1 MTKQTGACEVA
12 SHSEPTMAIRQLVIC
27 VDAMEWDLVRL
38 WAAQGK
44 LPILRHLMDHG
55 ASAELST
62 TAAQLPDTVWTS
74 MVTGLN
80 PAKLE
85 KYFYVQYEGASL
97 GLRYVSD
104 EVVTAVPVWSMLS
117 AAGVQVGVADIPHV
131 ALSRS
136 LNGFQVSNW
145 GTHGPGGA
153 QASNPP
159 ELLKHIQHRFGSHPV
174 GDCDAC
180 DETPSKLS
188 DLRDR
193 ILAGVRK
200 HGELFRWLMAREPCD
215 VFFASF
221 SGSHC
226 IGHHFWRFADGQHP
240 RHVADKAANLS
251 EAIEQVYRAIDREMG
266 AMITAAGEGVRCIVV
281 SGHGMGPVFHAS
293 WNLTEILALLGYGK
307 SAGVAKAQPNRTARV
322 NPWRLLKRIL
332 PGRLQYAIRNALPES
347 LRHRLLFL
355 WYAGGQD
362 WKECRAFAVPNNDTV
377 GAIRVSVKGR
387 DKHGLVEHGSEYEC
401 VCRDI
406 AVALRELKDPQ
417 SGRPV
422 VRKVTIIHE
431 EFSGPFVNLL
441 PDITVLWDQSFPW
454 KSLQSPRFGTLR
466 VRRQDA
472 RSGSHTAHGF
482 ALFHGPGIRA
492 GPLAEGHSIYDIA
505 PTILAEAGVG
515 IPLHLDGRPIPLD

>member
-1 MTKQTGACEVA
+1 
-12 SHSEPTMAIRQLVIC
+12 MAIRQLVIC

-44 LPILRHLMDHG
+44 LPVLRRLMDDG

-74 MVTGLN
+74 LVTGLN

-85 KYFYVQYEGASL
+85 KYFYVQYEGASM
-97 GLRYVSD
+97 GLRHVSD
-104 EVVTAVPVWSMLS
+104 EVVTAAPVWSMLS
-117 AAGVQVGVADIPHV
+117 AAGMRVGVADIPHV
-131 ALSRS
+131 AAGRP

-145 GTHGPGGA
+145 GTHGPAGA
-153 QASNPP
+153 KASHPP
-159 ELLKHIQHRFGSHPV
+159 ELVRDIQERFGSHPV

-180 DETPSKLS
+180 DDTPSKLS
-188 DLRDR
+188 DLRDK

-200 HGELFRWLMAREPCD
+200 HGELFRWLIAKEPCD

-226 IGHHFWRFADGQHP
+226 IGHHFWRFADDHHP
-240 RHVADKAANLS
+240 RHLAGDAANLG
-251 EAIEQVYRAIDREMG
+251 EAIEQVYRAIDREIG
-266 AMITAAGEGVRCIVV
+266 EMIAAAGEGVRCIVV

-293 WNLTEILALLGYGK
+293 WNLTEILGLLGYGK
-307 SAGVAKAQPNRTARV
+307 STPAVKTEGDRTARV
-322 NPWRLLKRIL
+322 NPWRLLKLVL
-332 PGRLQYAIRNALPES
+332 PGRLQYAIRNALPDS
-347 LRHRLLFL
+347 LRNRLLFL

-362 WKECRAFAVPNNDTV
+362 WKGCRAFAVPNNDTV
-377 GAIRVSVKGR
+377 GAIRISVKGR
-387 DKHGLVEHGSEYEC
+387 DKHGLVEPGSEYKR

-406 AVALRELKDPQ
+406 ADALRELKDPQ

-422 VRKVTIIHE
+422 VRQVTVIHD
-431 EFSGPFVNLL
+431 EFSGPFLNLL

-454 KSLQSPRFGTLR
+454 ESLHSPRFGTLR

-472 RSGSHTAHGF
+472 RSGSHTPHGF

-492 GPLAEGHSIYDIA
+492 GLVPQGHSIYDIA
-505 PTILAEAGVG
+505 PTILAGAGVA
-515 IPLHLDGRPIPLD
+515 IPHDLDGRPIPLA